1 MFRSKGSD
9 MKKNKWKS
17 FGRIRR
23 DSVYCFFVIAMLVC
37 ALLVSGFLALSSV
50 RLSYYS
56 YQDYRPIGYM
66 EDRTWLH
73 LAIFIIG
80 VIGTGILSSLLKRL
94 NQKLQE
100 AIGIGVLFFSCIF
113 LFVLLSVYIR
123 ENPYYP
129 SGDQLNTTA
138 GSFMMVHGDYSMLSP
153 GGYIGLYQQQKGLA
167 FFYEI
172 LFTIFGDFSYGSAK
186 QIHVLFGVAA
196 LVSGYL
202 FLKIHTQRV
211 LPGIL
216 FCLFFICCTPF
227 LLYVPYIYG
236 DIPSICL
243 CMVMLWTLSAY
254 GKSGKWRFL
263 VAAAVSA
270 GCALLFRMNTWIV
283 LIAAAIG
290 LMLSAWKKWSWKP
303 VLAALV
309 ILLTA
314 QGAVKSVDVM
324 YEYRSG
330 YESGIGIPS
339 ILWIAM
345 GLQETDG
352 MPGIYNRYQQAVFT
366 ECDFQREPAILIGKE
381 YIRDRLQ
388 ELVHD
393 PDQMKD
399 FFNRKLQMQWLEPL
413 FESLYAT
420 RSFDEQKGMPE
431 WINELYYGEF
441 HNYVWK
447 ISNYYQSIVYL
458 ALATFVCSGLFGR
471 KWRQADGVFWI
482 PLIALIGGFL
492 FSIFWESQC
501 RYVLP
506 YYVFTLLYV
515 PLGLEIAAS
524 FLNAVKEK
532 LIHIFKKI
540 N

>member
-9 MKKNKWKS
+9 RKNFKWKS

-23 DSVYCFFVIAMLVC
+23 ESVYCFFVIAMLVC
-37 ALLVSGFLALSSV
+37 AFLVSGFLAFSSV

-56 YQDYRPIGYM
+56 YQDYSPIGYM

-73 LAIFIIG
+73 LTIFIFG

-100 AIGIGVLFFSCIF
+100 TIGIGVLVFSCIF
-113 LFVLLSVYIR
+113 LLVLLSVYVL

-138 GSFMMVHGDYSMLSP
+138 GASYIRHGNYSMLCP
-153 GGYIGLYQQQKGLA
+153 GGYIGMYQHQKGLA

-172 LFTIFGDFSYGSAK
+172 IFAIFGDFSYGSAK
-186 QIHVLFGVAA
+186 QIHVLLTVAA

-216 FCLFFICCTPF
+216 YCLFFISCTPF

-243 CMVMLWTLSAY
+243 CMVMFWALSVY
-254 GKSGKWRFL
+254 EKSGKWRFVA
-263 VAAAVSA
+263 VAAVLA
-270 GCALLFRMNTWIV
+270 GCSRLLRMNTWIV
-283 LIAAAIG
+283 LIAVAIG
-290 LMLSAWKKWSWKP
+290 LLLSAWKKWSWKL

-309 ILLTA
+309 ILFTA
-314 QGAVKSVDVM
+314 QGAVKAVDVM

-330 YESGIGIPS
+330 HESGIGIPS

-352 MPGIYNRYQQAVFT
+352 RPGIYNRYQQTVFE
-366 ECDFQREPAILIGKE
+366 ECNFQREPAILIGKE
-381 YIRDRLQ
+381 YIRNRLQ
-388 ELVHD
+388 ELIHN

-399 FFNRKLQMQWLEPL
+399 FFHRKLQMQWLEPL
-413 FESLYAT
+413 FESLYST
-420 RSFDEQKGMPE
+420 RSFDEQKVMPE
-431 WINELYYGEF
+431 WINELYYGKI
-441 HNYVWK
+441 HNFVWK
-447 ISNYYQSIVYL
+447 MSNHYQSIVYL
-458 ALATFVCSGLFGR
+458 ALTIFVCGGLFGK

-482 PLIALIGGFL
+482 PLIALVGGFL

-506 YYVFTLLYV
+506 YYVFILLYV
-515 PLGLEIAAS
+515 PLGLEMAAS
-524 FLNAVKEK
+524 FLNTAKEK
-532 LIHIFKKI
+532 LIHILK
-540 N
+540 